1 MSAGVPAPVDAG
13 PRDAPPLPHP
23 VHVGAGLLARLPAL
37 VPAVA
42 AAHRVVVIADERAD
56 AHHGATLRAA
66 LDPARSLALTVPP
79 GEAHKTRETWGA
91 LTDAMLAAGVG
102 RDAVVIALGGGVAG
116 DLAGFVAA
124 TYLRGVPVVQ
134 CPTTLLAMVDAA
146 IGGKTGVDT
155 PHGKNLVGAF
165 HPPLAVVA
173 DVATLAT
180 LPPRERA
187 QGLAEC
193 LKHGVV
199 ADAGY
204 WARVRDALPWPGDDA
219 LRAIVEGSV
228 AIKGGVVTRDP
239 HEHGE
244 RAILNFGHT
253 VAHALERV
261 TRYAL
266 PHGEA
271 VAIGM
276 VVEADVAHRLGL
288 CDAAVRDALAD
299 ALPRA
304 GLPVHV
310 PRALDPHTVV
320 VATAGDKK
328 SRAGTV
334 RYALPAALGRIARAD
349 DGAWVHPVP
358 DAVVHEALLAAREA

>member
-1 MSAGVPAPVDAG
+1 MSGAAAT
-13 PRDAPPLPHP
+13 LPHP
-23 VHVGAGLLARLPAL
+23 VHVGAGLLARIAAL

-42 AAHRVVVIADERAD
+42 TAHRVVLVADATAD

-66 LDPARSLALTVPP
+66 LDPARTVTLVVPG

-102 RDAVVIALGGGVAG
+102 RDAVVVALGGGVTG

-187 QGLAEC
+187 QGLAEA

-199 ADAGY
+199 ADAAY
-204 WARVRDALPWPGDDA
+204 WARTVAALPRPGDDA

-261 TRYAL
+261 TRYAI

-288 CDAAVRDALAD
+288 GDASVRDALAD

-310 PRALDPHTVV
+310 PRALDAAAIVA
-320 VATAGDKK
+320 ATAGDKK
-328 SRAGTV
+328 TRAGTV
-334 RYALPAALGRIARAD
+334 RYALPATLGRMARTD

-358 DAVVHEALLAAREA
+358 DAVVHEALLATRAA